1 MSRPDRATWLEVS
14 GIPLHCW
21 NDASLRRVTELWGSF
36 EALGENANHSLN
48 CEKDETCDPLLM
60 KGNMNKNDHNGDSIM
75 ENHSEPSP
83 DTGKY
88 SLSLDDNLNCS
99 VEKDALEVMN
109 IGSKSKGNVERSIG
123 SSSKSAQSKSSDKMN
138 WNWSKVVQNLS
149 QTLELNRACM
159 NPVEDEAINVVHG
172 KDHIE

>member
-1 MSRPDRATWLEVS
+1 
-14 GIPLHCW
+14 
-21 NDASLRRVTELWGSF
+21 
-36 EALGENANHSLN
+36 
-48 CEKDETCDPLLM
+48 M